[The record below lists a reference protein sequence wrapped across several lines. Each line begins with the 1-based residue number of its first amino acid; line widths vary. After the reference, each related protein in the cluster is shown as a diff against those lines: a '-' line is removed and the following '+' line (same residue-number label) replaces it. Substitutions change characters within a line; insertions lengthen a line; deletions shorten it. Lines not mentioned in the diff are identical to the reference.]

1 MIKSNDVMTVVYKK
15 PFSDYIL
22 GIIDSH
28 KLYNN
33 NKLLLNLEKVIPVS
47 KILKGRK
54 NKLING
60 IDYEK
65 KDEKLIFHLYF

>member
-1 MIKSNDVMTVVYKK
+1 MTKSNDIMIVIYKK

-22 GIIDSH
+22 GIIDAN
-28 KLYNN
+28 KLYNSK
-33 NKLLLNLEKVIPVS
+33 KLLLNLEKVLPIS

-54 NKLING
+54 NKLINN